1 MQRNFAAAAAA
12 GAGASLVPVS
22 VAIFNVLTMREY
34 LQCADFCFAEARET
48 VRVCFLHVLTA
59 ADF

>member
-1 MQRNFAAAAAA
+1 MQRNFAAA
-12 GAGASLVPVS
+12 AGASLVPVS
-22 VAIFNVLTMREY
+22 VEIFNALTMREY
-34 LQCADFCFAEARET
+34 FQCADFCFAEAREN